1 MGDDRKKGPYLDTEE
16 ADQSVWLM
24 KSPVVVSKAWE
35 KHVKQFSSASSSSSY
50 CPPNSVDLAKVV
62 YSVDPLQ
69 SDLAP
74 EVLNLHISSVLILNV
89 VCIGL

>member
-1 MGDDRKKGPYLDTEE
+1 MGDDRNKGPYLDTEE

-35 KHVKQFSSASSSSSY
+35 KHVKQFSSASY
-50 CPPNSVDLAKVV
+50 CPPNSLDLAKVV

-69 SDLAP
+69 SELAP
-74 EVLNLHISSVLILNV
+74 EVLNLHLRF
-89 VCIGL
+89 